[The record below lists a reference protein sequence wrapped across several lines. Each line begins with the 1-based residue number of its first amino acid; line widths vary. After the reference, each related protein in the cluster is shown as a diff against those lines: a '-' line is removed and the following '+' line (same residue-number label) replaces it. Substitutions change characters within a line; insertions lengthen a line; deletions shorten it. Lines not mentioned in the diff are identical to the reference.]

1 MDFIKKVAI
10 VVLFIIVILI
20 PNSTFSVLLMVLAA
34 AIIALYFHGL
44 AGLITRKIKLP
55 GKWSMFFSILG
66 TFGILLSLFWLI
78 GSKVQTQVADLSEKL
93 PVMVEQ
99 AKSQLNQYSWGRTL
113 LDQTS
118 TQRLLEKQKRGLSG
132 NLSIGWECFF

>member
-10 VVLFIIVILI
+10 VVLFVIVILV

-55 GKWSMFFSILG
+55 GKWSMFFSKQMPEYE
-66 TFGILLSLFWLI
+66 LI
-78 GSKVQTQVADLSEKL
+78 NYIRKSYSEFLNSEK
-93 PVMVEQ
+93 EQ
-99 AKSQLNQYSWGRTL
+99 LYHPLRIPYRN
-113 LDQTS
+113 D
-118 TQRLLEKQKRGLSG
+118 
-132 NLSIGWECFF
+132 